1 MYLKIAGQNKPLWQL
16 ISEGFLV
23 NDDDLNQLAISHNLR
38 TALQSNVALKGL
50 FDLARFQLSNG
61 GMLYAELYQHLIAHP
76 DTDALATIKKLFYGV
91 VCY

>member
-1 MYLKIAGQNKPLWQL
+1 M
-16 ISEGFLV
+16 
-23 NDDDLNQLAISHNLR
+23 
-38 TALQSNVALKGL
+38 QSNVALKGL